1 MANVY
6 WVIILS
12 IETLTGAVHAL
23 FLLLLAV
30 TPTSRYWF
38 LPILEKGRWKVQE
51 WNDFLK
57 VSQCA
62 KGRARA
68 HTGLTQRPM
77 LYPIPVKQEAWA
89 ESYLCLGNAVR
100 SIKAVK
106 KKKAYP
112 GLGEHPWRGRCGGQ
126 PHWALPGL
134 LGPVHMRRP
143 HRLGRFWGGQSYSH
157 LAFAGWHQSP
167 PDKSPFATEEAN
179 CLATIQSKDC

>member
-1 MANVY
+1 MLPRDNS
-6 WVIILS
+6 WVINS
-12 IETLTGAVHAL
+12 ISHRICQHCRQFRFGLGGHDRGQWKTKAGTMGLFHSTPLVHSVL
-23 FLLLLAV
+23 
-30 TPTSRYWF
+30 
-38 LPILEKGRWKVQE
+38 QE
-51 WNDFLK
+51 MSSSF
-57 VSQCA
+57 
-62 KGRARA
+62 RARKR
-68 HTGLTQRPM
+68 QP
-77 LYPIPVKQEAWA
+77 EAT
-89 ESYLCLGNAVR
+89 SYFMAALSR
-100 SIKAVK
+100 HWIKAVK